1 MFKERAMLNMNIDA
15 LRKPHLWQSQNNA
28 FVREFCPEEVG
39 LGEYWNLS
47 CHSKMRFHIPRYH
60 KLRNNPNLNAK
71 HKQLCNKV
79 ILTPKC
85 KTITCANYPSWK
97 F

>member
-39 LGEYWNLS
+39 LGEYWTLS